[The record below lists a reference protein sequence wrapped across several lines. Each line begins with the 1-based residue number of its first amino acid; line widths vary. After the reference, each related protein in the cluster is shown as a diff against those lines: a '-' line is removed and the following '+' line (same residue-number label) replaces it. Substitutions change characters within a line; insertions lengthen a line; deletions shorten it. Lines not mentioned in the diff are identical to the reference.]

1 MDIYPN
7 TKTEISSSSSNFLDI
22 APDDRNKSIDSH
34 QKVDEKYKF
43 IVDNVEYQTQEKELT
58 GSQIMDIAGIP
69 HEVGIIQILED
80 GTQLQIGETDIISLK
95 DSKHKFKTA
104 PRFKRG

>member
-1 MDIYPN
+1 MDNHPN
-7 TKTEISSSSSNFLDI
+7 SKMEISSSDSDFFDMTSDK
-22 APDDRNKSIDSH
+22 NKTFDSH

-43 IVDNVEYQTQEKELT
+43 IVDDVEYQTQEKELT

-69 HEVGIIQILED
+69 HETGIVQILED
-80 GTQLQIGETDIISLK
+80 GTQLQIKETDIISLK